1 MHYNVKG
8 RGVGERLQERE
19 GEGEKSCTC
28 VRVFALRSAVRARA
42 CVVRARVFSACVRG
56 HAQFQRAWLKRVCAP
71 LRCALCSVV
80 CSRAHQQ
87 AIQNTTPVQN
97 SSSSCNTQNV
107 YLGFAPHL
115 CSPTGDPHPRQR
127 ASTHQRVCSVV
138 TPATAD
144 GRTDSR
150 PFQRQRGSMRLRRAV
165 PAQPASAR
173 HTERHAV
180 SPPIRDS
187 PRTTARTSA
196 ELTG

>member
-97 SSSSCNTQNV
+97 SSSSSGC
-107 YLGFAPHL
+107 APL
-115 CSPTGDPHPRQR
+115 SCRRQPTAGQTADPSSGSVARCDSGEPSQLNQPGMN
-127 ASTHQRVCSVV
+127 ASDSHAAAL
-138 TPATAD
+138 PATLRPLAHSASD
-144 GRTDSR
+144 VWHPISPGDALLHTCGR
-150 PFQRQRGSMRLRRAV
+150 
-165 PAQPASAR
+165 
-173 HTERHAV
+173 
-180 SPPIRDS
+180 
-187 PRTTARTSA
+187 
-196 ELTG
+196 